1 MIIYTFTLIDSSKLL
16 SLLIPME
23 LSNGTFHINHHD
35 IKNGEKSILVIF
47 YCAKVM
53 LLFELGKKKNKMF
66 NQKKGR
72 AVNSGPFFCI
82 FTVDMKNASLI
93 MKNYFYYLLS
103 FFSFNG

>member
-23 LSNGTFHINHHD
+23 LCNGTFHINHHD

-66 NQKKGR
+66 NEKKR
-72 AVNSGPFFCI
+72 ARCQQRTLFLHFYRGYEKCFF
-82 FTVDMKNASLI
+82 
-93 MKNYFYYLLS
+93 NYEKLLLLS
-103 FFSFNG
+103 VVLFQF